1 MTSITLPQPNGTLAD
16 YRLSDPP
23 EFVTLDPDEA
33 AAAPR
38 IFYSAAHVVAQPLTD
53 NDPWLDGAIDW
64 DATCKFRDYLY
75 GLGLGVAEAMDTAQR
90 GMGLDWPGALELSRR
105 SLSNAASVGQ
115 NALIACGAGTDHVSP
130 ADVSTIDDIIAAY
143 EMQCAAIE
151 DAGGRV
157 ILMAS
162 RALAAVAAGPQEYA
176 RVYDRIL
183 SQLRQPAILHWLGE
197 MFDPALRG
205 YWGEQDDDAAMKV
218 AVDVIERNQANVDG
232 IKISL
237 LSAEKEIAMR
247 RQLPDSVRMYTGDD
261 FNYPQLIA
269 GDEQGFS
276 HALLGIFA
284 AIAPAASAA
293 LKAMHEDKLDLY
305 YEILKPTLPLA
316 RHMFCAP
323 TRFYKTGVV
332 FLAYLNG
339 HQDHFLMLGGQQ
351 SARSAIHLAELLRLA
366 DAAGVLLD
374 PELAR
379 HRAALVL
386 STMGVEQAG

>member
-1 MTSITLPQPNGTLAD
+1 MTSITLPLSDGTLEA

-23 EFVTLDPDEA
+23 EFVTLDPSEA

-38 IFYSAAHVVAQPLTD
+38 IFYSAAHVVAQPLID

-64 DATCKFRDYLY
+64 DATLKFRDYLY

-105 SLSNAASVGQ
+105 SLSNASDVGP
-115 NALIACGAGTDHVSP
+115 NSLIACGAGTDHVSP
-130 ADVSTIDDIIAAY
+130 ADISTIDDIIGAY

-205 YWGEQDDDAAMKV
+205 YWGEQDDDAAMQV
-218 AVDVIERNQANVDG
+218 AVDIITRNQANVDG

-237 LSAEKEIAMR
+237 LSAEKEISMR

-269 GDEQGFS
+269 GDERGFS

-293 LKAMHEDKLDLY
+293 LKALHEDKPDLFF
-305 YEILKPTLPLA
+305 EILNPTLPLA

-386 STMGVEQAG
+386 STMGVEQP

>member
-1 MTSITLPQPNGTLAD
+1 MTSITLPQHDGTLSA

-23 EFVTLDPDEA
+23 EFVTLDPEEA

-38 IFYSAAHVVAQPLTD
+38 VFYSAAHVVAKPLTD

-64 DATCKFRDYLY
+64 DATLKFRDYLY

-105 SLSNAASVGQ
+105 SLSNAADLGQ
-115 NALIACGAGTDHVSP
+115 NALIACGAGTDHLDP
-130 ADVSTIDDIIAAY
+130 ADAATIDDIIAAY

-162 RALAAVAAGPQEYA
+162 RALAAVAKGPEEYA
-176 RVYDRIL
+176 RVYDQVL

-205 YWGEQDDDAAMKV
+205 YWGAQDDDAAMEV
-218 AVDVIERNQANVDG
+218 AVDIIRRNQANVDG

-247 RQLPDSVRMYTGDD
+247 RQLPDKVRMYTGDD

-269 GDEQGFS
+269 GDEHGFS

-293 LKAMHEDKLDLY
+293 LKALHEDKLDRFY
-305 YEILKPTLPLA
+305 DILNPTLPLA

-323 TRFYKTGVV
+323 TRFYKRVWC
-332 FLAYLNG
+332 FLPT
-339 HQDHFLMLGGQQ
+339 
-351 SARSAIHLAELLRLA
+351 S
-366 DAAGVLLD
+366 
-374 PELAR
+374 
-379 HRAALVL
+379 
-386 STMGVEQAG
+386 MGTRITS

>member
-1 MTSITLPQPNGTLAD
+1 MTSIMLPLHDGTLSD

-23 EFVTLDPDEA
+23 DFVTLDPNKA

-38 IFYSAAHVVAQPLTD
+38 VFYSAAHVVAQPLTD

-64 DATCKFRDYLY
+64 DATLKFRNYLY
-75 GLGLGVAEAMDTAQR
+75 SLGLGVAEAMDTAQR
-90 GMGLDWPGALELSRR
+90 GMGLDWPGALELSRQ
-105 SLSNAASVGQ
+105 SLSNAIDVGQ

-130 ADVSTIDDIIAAY
+130 ADASTIDDIIAAY

-162 RALAAVAAGPQEYA
+162 RALAAVADGPEEYA
-176 RVYDRIL
+176 RVYDRVL
-183 SQLRQPAILHWLGE
+183 AQLRQPAILHWLGE

-205 YWGEQDDDAAMKV
+205 YWGKKDDDAAMEV
-218 AVDVIERNQANVDG
+218 AVDIITRNQANVDG

-247 RQLPDSVRMYTGDD
+247 RQLPDGVRMYTGDD

-269 GDEQGFS
+269 GDEHGFS

-293 LKAMHEDKLDLY
+293 LRALDEDKLDLFHD
-305 YEILKPTLPLA
+305 ILDPTLPLA

-366 DAAGVLLD
+366 DTAGVLLD
-374 PELAR
+374 PELAC

-386 STMGVEQAG
+386 STLGVEQA

>member
-1 MTSITLPQPNGTLAD
+1 MLPLHDGTLSD

-23 EFVTLDPDEA
+23 DFVTLDPNKA

-38 IFYSAAHVVAQPLTD
+38 VFYSAAHVVAQPLTD

-64 DATCKFRDYLY
+64 DATLKFRNYLY
-75 GLGLGVAEAMDTAQR
+75 SLGLGVAEAMDTAQR
-90 GMGLDWPGALELSRR
+90 GMGLVWPGALELSRQ
-105 SLSNAASVGQ
+105 SLSNAIDVGQ

-130 ADVSTIDDIIAAY
+130 ADASTIDDIIAAY

-162 RALAAVAAGPQEYA
+162 RALAAVADGPEEYA
-176 RVYDRIL
+176 RVYDRVL
-183 SQLRQPAILHWLGE
+183 AQLRQPAILHWLGE

-205 YWGEQDDDAAMKV
+205 YWGKKDDDAAMEV
-218 AVDVIERNQANVDG
+218 AVDIITRNQANVDG

-247 RQLPDSVRMYTGDD
+247 RQLPDGVRMYTGDD

-269 GDEQGFS
+269 GDEHGFS

-293 LKAMHEDKLDLY
+293 LRALDEDKLDLFHD
-305 YEILKPTLPLA
+305 ILDPTLPLA

-366 DAAGVLLD
+366 DTAGVLLD
-374 PELAR
+374 PELAC

-386 STMGVEQAG
+386 STLGVEQA